1 MNGNSCTASD
11 EWPMS
16 LSISISSWLLRAQ
29 HTQAASAIR
38 LIIGS
43 DKNQLGHN

>member
-1 MNGNSCTASD
+1 MEILARRVMNGQWVCPLASPHGFF
-11 EWPMS
+11 EQ
-16 LSISISSWLLRAQ
+16 R
-29 HTQAASAIR
+29 TQPASAIR